1 MKATESA
8 WIPRKGGISS
18 APSNLCLV
26 LCTLCFVSGQSTKHK
41 VQRSKIMYLAYSLL
55 LSLGLLVLIPHFLFQ
70 ALVHGKYVA
79 GLRQRFGSVPPVT
92 AKPVIWL
99 HCVSVGETQAARPL
113 VQRLK
118 QQFPQHALVVS
129 TITRTGQKLA
139 HEVFRKQAEN
149 VFYFP
154 FDWRWSVR
162 RTLNKLNPAA
172 VLIMETEIWPNF
184 LRECKA
190 RKIPVALVN
199 GRISKQSF
207 RRYSLIKFFLRKVF
221 LSLSMAIMQS
231 ETDAQRLQSLGMP
244 RERIFT
250 AGNLK
255 FDAEAASDLAEKSD
269 EIRARF
275 GLQNE
280 VPLILAAS
288 THAPEEQI
296 ILDSF
301 KQLKTKQPARLMLAP
316 RHPERFN
323 EVASLIQN
331 SGLTWARRMNVPEP
345 SDSSA
350 TVILLDTIGELPAT
364 YSFASV
370 VFVGGSIVDKGGHN
384 VLEPAA
390 AGTAVVTGA
399 HTHNFHAIVNLME
412 KAGALVQ
419 LPPAEGMSRLVP
431 EVTQVFAKLLA
442 SPETRAEL
450 GRRAKQLVSENQG
463 AAEKTVKLIA
473 PMLANAQT

>member
-1 MKATESA
+1 
-8 WIPRKGGISS
+8 
-18 APSNLCLV
+18 
-26 LCTLCFVSGQSTKHK
+26 
-41 VQRSKIMYLAYSLL
+41 MYFAYSLL

-70 ALVHGKYVA
+70 AVVHGKYVA
-79 GLRQRFGSVPPVT
+79 GLRQRFGSVSPIPG
-92 AKPVIWL
+92 KPVIWL

-113 VQRLK
+113 VEQIK
-118 QQFPQHALVVS
+118 QHFPQYALVVS

-139 HEVFRKQAEN
+139 HDVFRKQAES

-162 RTLNKLNPAA
+162 RAMKRINPAA
-172 VLIMETEIWPNF
+172 VLIMETELWPNF

-190 RKIPVALVN
+190 REIPVALVN

-207 RRYSLIKFFLRKVF
+207 RRYSLVTFFLRRV
-221 LSLSMAIMQS
+221 LSSLSMAVMQS

-255 FDAEAASDLAEKSD
+255 FDAKPGSDLAEKSD
-269 EIRARF
+269 EIRERF
-275 GLQNE
+275 GLQTD

-301 KQLKTKQPARLMLAP
+301 KQVRTKQPARLMIAP

-323 EVASLIQN
+323 EVASLIRN
-331 SGLTWARRMNVPEP
+331 SGLSWMRRTHGPEP
-345 SDSSA
+345 RDREA

-364 YSFASV
+364 YSLATL

-412 KAGALVQ
+412 EAGALVQ
-419 LPPAEGMSRLVP
+419 LPPAEGTSMAVP
-431 EVTQVFAKLLA
+431 QIAQVFARLLA
-442 SPETRAEL
+442 SPEDRAEL

-463 AAEKTVKLIA
+463 AAERTIKLIA
-473 PMLANAQT
+473 PLLSGNARTS